1 MLLYEIFVIMQL
13 QVDLW
18 VILEYYT
25 ASLHQVTCSLILHNY
40 IIGTHSIGHPA
51 YVTDELVWGKN
62 GNCT

>member
-1 MLLYEIFVIMQL
+1 MQL

-40 IIGTHSIGHPA
+40 IIGTHSTGHPA

-62 GNCT
+62 ENGT